1 VYDLINII
9 MIWKSFLGLRLILF
23 VSVAFGVAEI
33 HTLMNTPS
41 NDVFDK
47 RNDDYYKVFLEEK
60 SPEYLKVKE
69 GEENEELEALKVASK
84 GDRSALFQADDNLWQ
99 PIHEAARSGYFSTVM
114 FLLQEGAD
122 INALTATKDTP
133 LDLVIFYHGEEHPFV
148 TELTDRGA
156 LSGADILIEKTY
168 DYYDYNEDNKEE
180 L

>member
-1 VYDLINII
+1 
-9 MIWKSFLGLRLILF
+9 
-23 VSVAFGVAEI
+23 
-33 HTLMNTPS
+33 MNAPS

-47 RNDDYYKVFLEEK
+47 RNDEYYKVFLEEK
-60 SPEYLKVKE
+60 SPEYLKVK
-69 GEENEELEALKVASK
+69 GSEEKEELEALKDASK
-84 GDRSALFQADDNLWQ
+84 GDRSALFQADVNLWQ

-122 INALTATKDTP
+122 VNALTATRDTP

-148 TELTDRGA
+148 KELTERGA
-156 LSGADILIEKTY
+156 LSGADIIIDEAN